1 MELEPIKDCAEPA
14 YPTQEHLRQEPQLLS
29 ELPRRWRGNRAV
41 LGALAGAIALMNQS
55 CATPPASNHHEFV
68 GIMGKVALPKSLTPE
83 DEAKARAEHGG
94 AGPR

>member
-1 MELEPIKDCAEPA
+1 MELKPIKDCTEPA

-55 CATPPASNHHEFV
+55 CATHPTSKNHEFV
-68 GIMGKVALPKSLTPE
+68 GLMGEVALPKSLTTE
-83 DEAKARAEHGG
+83 DEAKARSEHGG
-94 AGPR
+94 AGLR